1 MGTTEEVA
9 TGSSKLFLSSRTAVC
24 CADNSAAVS
33 AASANS
39 SSAKLVPYPTV
50 YVRHEFP
57 YRFIR
62 ASNNAESTPPLSN
75 NPTGTSLSR
84 CLFTDLLYSSS
95 SSSRASLADFAGEK
109 GTGLNR
115 YHRRVL

>member
-9 TGSSKLFLSSRTAVC
+9 TGSSIHETILGSASSKVFLSSRTAVC

-75 NPTGTSLSR
+75 NPTGTSLSSCSR
-84 CLFTDLLYSSS
+84 DSLTDFT
-95 SSSRASLADFAGEK
+95 GEK